1 MWFKQLT
8 WYKRIGVRISIVT
21 TLLGIGFLSV
31 HTYFSIQYYRQ
42 ELIEEVIRSVSLL
55 SDTIKASSRSDMLLY
70 APDRL
75 HQTVDNIGKQPFI
88 QKMRIFNDVGEIIYS
103 SDKSEMNLLV
113 DKQAEQCYACH
124 SAEKP
129 VERLSTTERTRIFT
143 DPTGHR
149 VLGMINPIYN
159 EPDCYNASC
168 HVHPADKKVLGV
180 MDIDVSLV
188 PIDQRM
194 RAAEAKLLSIGLAS
208 AVALAALILFLINH
222 FLNQPLK
229 VLIEGTRRVA
239 NDDLDV
245 EIPIRTEDELA
256 IFARSFNQMTQDLK
270 RAKASLTQWGCRL
283 EQMVCER
290 TKDLQETQQQLIR
303 SEKLASLGKLSAGIA
318 HEINNPL
325 TGILNLS
332 QLLMD
337 EFPAESEAHQDLKLI
352 VRETK
357 RCRNIVRGLL
367 DFARQTAPEKTE
379 VEVNQVIREI
389 LQIVST
395 QESFQ
400 NIKVETDLDP
410 EVPRVM
416 ADLDQLKQVFFN
428 VIVNA
433 SEAMGGSGELRLITR
448 WEPDRSRI
456 AVHCIDNGP
465 GIPEENLNKL
475 FDPFFTTKEM
485 GTGLGLAIS
494 YGIIKAHRGNI
505 EVRSKPGEGC
515 EMIITLPADMT
526 ERVGGS
532 HRSEAAHGEMA
543 EGSA

>member
-1 MWFKQLT
+1 MWFKQLS
-8 WYKRIGVRISIVT
+8 WYKRIGVKISVLT
-21 TLLGIGFLSV
+21 SVLAIGFLSV
-31 HTYFSIQYYRQ
+31 HTFFSIQYYRE

-55 SDTIKASSRSDMLLY
+55 SDTIKASSRADMLLY

-75 HQTVDNIGKQPFI
+75 HQMVDGIGKQPSI
-88 QKMRIFNDVGEIIYS
+88 EKMRIFNYVGEIIYS
-103 SDKSEMNLLV
+103 SDRSEMGLLV

-124 SAEKP
+124 SAQKP
-129 VERLSTTERTRIFT
+129 LERLSTPERTRIFT
-143 DPTGHR
+143 APSGNR
-149 VLGMINPIYN
+149 MLGMINPIYN
-159 EPDCYNASC
+159 EPDCYTASC
-168 HVHPADKKVLGV
+168 HVHPADQKVLGV
-180 MDIDVSLV
+180 MDIDVSLE
-188 PIDQRM
+188 PIDDRIHE
-194 RAAEAKLLSIGLAS
+194 AEAKLLSIGLAS
-208 AVALAALILFLINH
+208 AVALAAIIMFLINW
-222 FLNQPLK
+222 FLNKPLK

-245 EIPIRTEDELA
+245 QIPIRSDDELA

-270 RAKASLTQWGCRL
+270 RAKESLTQWGCRL

-303 SEKLASLGKLSAGIA
+303 SEKLASLGKLSAGVA

-337 EFPAESEAHQDLKLI
+337 EFPEESDAHQDLKLI
-352 VRETK
+352 VRETI
-357 RCRNIVRGLL
+357 RCRSIVRGLL
-367 DFARQTAPEKTE
+367 DFARQTAPEKASIE
-379 VEVNQVIREI
+379 INRVIQEI
-389 LQIVST
+389 LQIVTT

-400 NIKVETDLDP
+400 NIRIETQYDP
-410 EVPRVM
+410 EIPNIM

-433 SEAMGGSGELRLITR
+433 SEAMGGNGKLKILTR
-448 WEPDRSRI
+448 WERDRSQI

-465 GIPEENLNKL
+465 GISEKNLNRL

-505 EVRSKPGEGC
+505 EVRSKLGEGC
-515 EMIITLPADMT
+515 EMIITLPVESPEVLET
-526 ERVGGS
+526 S
-532 HRSEAAHGEMA
+532 
-543 EGSA
+543 

>member
-1 MWFKQLT
+1 MWFKQLN
-8 WYKRIGVRISIVT
+8 WYKRIGVKISVLT
-21 TLLGIGFLSV
+21 SVLAIGFLSV
-31 HTYFSIQYYRQ
+31 HTYFSIQYYRE

-55 SDTIKASSRSDMLLY
+55 SDTIKASSRADMLLY

-75 HQTVDNIGKQPFI
+75 HQTVDNIGKQPSI
-88 QKMRIFNDVGEIIYS
+88 QKMRIFNYMGEIIYS
-103 SDKSEMNLLV
+103 SDRSEMNRLV

-124 SAEKP
+124 SAQKP
-129 VERLSTTERTRIFT
+129 LERLGTSERTRIFT
-143 DPTGHR
+143 APSGKR

-159 EPDCYNASC
+159 EPDCSNASC
-168 HVHPADKKVLGV
+168 HVHPADQKVLGV
-180 MDIDVSLV
+180 MDIDVSLE
-188 PIDQRM
+188 PIDERI

-208 AVALAALILFLINH
+208 AVALAALIMFLINR

-229 VLIEGTRRVA
+229 TLIEGTRRVA

-245 EIPIRTEDELA
+245 QIPIRSDDELA
-256 IFARSFNQMTQDLK
+256 IFGRSFNQMTQDLK
-270 RAKASLTQWGCRL
+270 RAKDSLTQWGCRL

-303 SEKLASLGKLSAGIA
+303 SEKLASLGKLSAGVA

-337 EFPAESEAHQDLKLI
+337 EFPEESEAHQDLKLI
-352 VRETK
+352 VRETI
-357 RCRNIVRGLL
+357 RCRGIVRGLL
-367 DFARQTAPEKTE
+367 DFARQTAPEKASIE
-379 VEVNQVIREI
+379 INGVIQEI
-389 LQIVST
+389 LQIVT
-395 QESFQ
+395 NQESFQ
-400 NIKVETDLDP
+400 NIRVETLYDP
-410 EVPRVM
+410 EIPRIM

-433 SEAMGGSGELRLITR
+433 SEAMGGNGELKIVTR
-448 WEPDRSRI
+448 WEQDRSRI

-465 GIPEENLNKL
+465 GISEKNLNRL

-494 YGIIKAHRGNI
+494 YGIIRAHRGNI
-505 EVRSKPGEGC
+505 EVRSKLGEGC
-515 EMIITLPADMT
+515 EMIITLPAEPHEVLET
-526 ERVGGS
+526 PEPL
-532 HRSEAAHGEMA
+532 EA
-543 EGSA
+543 SV

>member
-1 MWFKQLT
+1 MWFKQLN
-8 WYKRIGVRISIVT
+8 WYKRIGVKISVLT
-21 TLLGIGFLSV
+21 SVLAIGFLSV
-31 HTYFSIQYYRQ
+31 HTFFSIQYYRE

-55 SDTIKASSRSDMLLY
+55 SDTIKASSRADMLLY

-75 HQTVDNIGKQPFI
+75 HHTVDSIGKQPSI
-88 QKMRIFNDVGEIIYS
+88 QKMRIFNYVGEIIYS
-103 SDKSEMNLLV
+103 SDRSEMNLLV

-129 VERLSTTERTRIFT
+129 LERLSTPERTRIFT
-143 DPTGHR
+143 SPSGNR

-159 EPDCYNASC
+159 EPDCSSASC
-168 HVHPADKKVLGV
+168 HVHPADQKVLGV
-180 MDIDVSLV
+180 IDIDVSLE
-188 PIDQRM
+188 PIDARIRQ
-194 RAAEAKLLSIGLAS
+194 AEAKLLSIGLAS
-208 AVALAALILFLINH
+208 AVALAVIIMFLINR

-239 NDDLDV
+239 HDDMDV
-245 EIPIRTEDELA
+245 QIPIRTDDELG

-270 RAKASLTQWGCRL
+270 RAKESLTQWGCRL
-283 EQMVCER
+283 EQMVSER

-325 TGILNLS
+325 TGILTLS

-337 EFPAESEAHQDLKLI
+337 EFPEESDAHQDLKLI
-352 VRETK
+352 VRETI
-357 RCRNIVRGLL
+357 RCRSIVRGLL
-367 DFARQTAPEKTE
+367 DFARQTAPEKVSIEINE
-379 VEVNQVIREI
+379 VIQEI
-389 LQIVST
+389 LRIVTT

-400 NIKVETDLDP
+400 NIWVETQYDP
-410 EVPRVM
+410 ENPRIM

-433 SEAMGGSGELRLITR
+433 SEAMGGNGKLKIVTQ
-448 WEPDRSRI
+448 WEKDRSRI
-456 AVHCIDNGP
+456 AVHCIDSGP
-465 GIPEENLNKL
+465 GIPEENLTRL

-494 YGIIKAHRGNI
+494 YGILKAHRGNI
-505 EVRSKPGEGC
+505 EVRSKLGEGC
-515 EMIITLPADMT
+515 EMIITLPAEPHEVLET
-526 ERVGGS
+526 PEPL
-532 HRSEAAHGEMA
+532 EA
-543 EGSA
+543 SV